1 MNYTINERHIKSTDF
16 GGLLAVILGNP
27 ETAYHVS
34 NFISNS
40 NNIPTLDQ
48 LQKIHGVG
56 RSNALKVLACMEL
69 SSKYIVGTK
78 SQTYRCPEDIAA
90 KISFLKFEVQE
101 HLCLITMDS
110 ANHIINVHEL
120 TTGLVNQTPVH
131 PREAFRQAIADNATS
146 VIFAHN
152 HPSGSTEESKEDLSI
167 TCPRSSRKNH
177 TDSRHRPHNYQQERF
192 QLAAEEIPGNVR
204 NKVELPP

>member
-1 MNYTINERHIKSTDF
+1 MDYAINERNIKSTDF

-34 NFISNS
+34 NFMSSS

-48 LQKIHGVG
+48 LQKIRGVG
-56 RSNALKVLACMEL
+56 RSGALKVLACLEL

-78 SQTYRCPEDIAA
+78 SQTYHFAEDIAA
-90 KISFLKFEVQE
+90 RISFLKFEVQE
-101 HLCLITMDS
+101 NLCLITMDS

-131 PREAFRQAIADNATS
+131 PREAFRHAIADNATS

-152 HPSGSTEESKEDLSI
+152 HPSGCTEESEEDLKI
-167 TCPRSSRKNH
+167 TRVLVAAGKIIQIPVIDHIIISKSGFNSLLRKFPEMF
-177 TDSRHRPHNYQQERF
+177 D
-192 QLAAEEIPGNVR
+192 I
-204 NKVELPP
+204 K